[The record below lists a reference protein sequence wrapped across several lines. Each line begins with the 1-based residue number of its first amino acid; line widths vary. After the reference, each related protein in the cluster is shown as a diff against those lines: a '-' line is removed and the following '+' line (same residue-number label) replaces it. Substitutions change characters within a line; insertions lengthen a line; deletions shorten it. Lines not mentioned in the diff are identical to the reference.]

1 MKIKDLPESSQPRE
15 RFLKHG
21 PEVLS
26 DAELFAIILRTGVVG
41 ENVMEMSNHLISKFG
56 LLTKLF
62 DSSLNELQEIKGI
75 GQNKAMQIL
84 AIAELGKRYDQ
95 EKNSIKKITCAEDV
109 FKLFH
114 RKLRDKK
121 QEHFYMIM
129 LNTKNEIIKEELLT
143 MGILN
148 ASVIHPRE
156 VFKPAIKNSCNKIIL
171 VHNHPSGDPTPSEE
185 DLEIT
190 KKMIEVGE
198 ELGINVLDHVIIG
211 GDKWWSWKEKD

>member
-1 MKIKDLPESSQPRE
+1 MKIKEMNEDSRPRE
-15 RFLKHG
+15 RLVKFG
-21 PEVLS
+21 IENLS
-26 DAELFAIILRTGVVG
+26 DAELFAIILRTGLVG

-62 DSSLNELQEIKGI
+62 DSSLSELQEIKGI
-75 GQNKAMQIL
+75 GENKAMQIL

-95 EKNSIKKITCAEDV
+95 EKNKVKKITCAEDV

-121 QEHFYMIM
+121 QEHFYVLM
-129 LNTKNEIIKEELLT
+129 LDTKNNIIAEKEISK
-143 MGILN
+143 GILD
-148 ASVIHPRE
+148 ASILHPRE
-156 VFKPAIKNSCNKIIL
+156 VFNPAIKNSASRIIL

-190 KKMIEVGE
+190 RKMIEVGE
-198 ELGINVLDHVIIG
+198 ELGINVLDHIIIG
-211 GDKWWSWKEKD
+211 GEKWWSWKENK